1 MSVELCLSAQEVGKP
16 TSLKGQARA
25 PTAQSELQNPWAS
38 LPCLRIKE
46 VTNNIREFPNL
57 LSQFPAPSTRVAH
70 HGVVVPSAVRS
81 NVQLLYSFPSMKN
94 GNWHRRPSVVVQFAH
109 GVSGVV
115 DGLGLGLL
123 LEPVEAEHG
132 CSKSPE
138 AISAQ
143 LESVAD

>member
-1 MSVELCLSAQEVGKP
+1 M
-16 TSLKGQARA
+16 

-38 LPCLRIKE
+38 LPCLCIKE
-46 VTNNIREFPNL
+46 VTNNKREFPNL

-94 GNWHRRPSVVVQFAH
+94 GNWHRRPSVVVQFVH

-115 DGLGLGLL
+115 VGLGLLAGLGLL
-123 LEPVEAEHG
+123 LVFEDPEDAEHG
-132 CSKSPE
+132 CNKSPE
-138 AISAQ
+138 AMSA
-143 LESVAD
+143 

>member
-1 MSVELCLSAQEVGKP
+1 MSFRAGGREADLSER
-16 TSLKGQARA
+16 TS
-25 PTAQSELQNPWAS
+25 QSAHCTVRVAESMGIAA
-38 LPCLRIKE
+38 LPVHRRSC
-46 VTNNIREFPNL
+46 TNNKRVFPNL

-132 CSKSPE
+132 CNKSPE